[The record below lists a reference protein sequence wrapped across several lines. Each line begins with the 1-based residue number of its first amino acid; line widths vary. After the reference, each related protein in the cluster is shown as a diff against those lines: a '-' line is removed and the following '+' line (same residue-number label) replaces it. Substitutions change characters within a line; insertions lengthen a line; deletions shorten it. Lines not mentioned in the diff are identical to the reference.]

1 MLRKQSKKIW
11 NFENQFYHTSDNS
24 RLNKLVYHYEI
35 VKKIYPV
42 KGDFFEFGVFKGLS
56 FIRFLTF
63 SKLIDRQ
70 KRTFYGFDT
79 FGKFP
84 KQKNKFDKKF
94 VKFWSKYAGD
104 SLEKKKL
111 DKILKKKKL
120 YNYKLIKGNI
130 FNTLE
135 DFLKTYSKKIALLHL
150 DLDTYEVTKYV
161 IYRLSSHLQKG
172 SIILC
177 DDYKSTIG
185 ATKAINEFLKSKR
198 KKIKRIPGHKNPYYI
213 EI

>member
-70 KRTFYGFDT
+70 KRTFMDLIIQR
-79 FGKFP
+79 FP
-84 KQKNKFDKKF
+84 TKNKFDKKF
-94 VKFWSKYAGD
+94 VKFWSNYAGD
-104 SLEKKKL
+104 SFEKKL
-111 DKILKKKKL
+111 DKILKK
-120 YNYKLIKGNI
+120 N
-130 FNTLE
+130 F
-135 DFLKTYSKKIALLHL
+135 
-150 DLDTYEVTKYV
+150 
-161 IYRLSSHLQKG
+161 
-172 SIILC
+172 II
-177 DDYKSTIG
+177 
-185 ATKAINEFLKSKR
+185 IN
-198 KKIKRIPGHKNPYYI
+198 
-213 EI
+213 